1 MHPGLSGP
9 AGVAGLLTL
18 TAMPRRLLATAL
30 VLLGIGLTG
39 CSGDDADRQPGDP
52 VTAAEAEVL
61 AELLARGTEE
71 AGADVVV
78 TAPFGEEGLLTL
90 TGEVDLAG
98 GTGRARAV
106 TSYGDG
112 RPDDVRTLF
121 FTREQI
127 WFGDVPGLP
136 EALSAAGLPDVPFVR
151 RPLATGPGA
160 VPLTDV
166 LVQVVLNLGAE
177 DPDDADSFLGG
188 AATWAGQR
196 SIDRRLSSVSASE
209 AGWSVAV
216 DDTSDL
222 LLQFESPLPG
232 ADAGV
237 GTVTVTLADHGPRTI
252 ALPEEGQTLD
262 APAHPEVA
270 ATVGV

>member
-1 MHPGLSGP
+1 
-9 AGVAGLLTL
+9 
-18 TAMPRRLLATAL
+18 MPRRLLATAL

-39 CSGDDADRQPGDP
+39 CSADETDRQPGDP

-61 AELLARGTEE
+61 AGLLARGAEE
-71 AGADVVV
+71 SGADVVA
-78 TAPFGEEGLLTL
+78 TAPFGEDGLLTL

-98 GTGRARAV
+98 AAGRARAV

-121 FTREQI
+121 FTREHV
-127 WFGDVPGLP
+127 WVGDVPGLP
-136 EALSAAGLPDVPFVR
+136 EALAAAGLPDVPFVR
-151 RPLATGPGA
+151 RPLATGPDA

-177 DPDDADSFLGG
+177 EADDAEAFLGG
-188 AATWAGQR
+188 GATWEGQR
-196 SIDRRLSSVSASE
+196 SIDSRLASVYASE

-232 ADAGV
+232 TGAAV

-270 ATVGV
+270 AALGI